1 MSESTSFLGGA
12 AFAGLAALVLLKGGV
27 TVGAPNVGGVQSL
40 SAPTVS
46 PSVVA
51 QPVVSP
57 SPTVSPEGANPE
69 DVEQLK
75 TLVEQQKT
83 DIEKLRTQV
92 QDQKVAIDTL
102 TTQLKVNTPPA
113 NSSSA
118 QVLSTD
124 EQLANPILTGLLWA
138 LGGVVL
144 ALGGGLSLVGMFVLV
159 AKQQQQN
166 RSPHTVEVIHTA
178 HEVPSYMPSRRRPV
192 LPARRVVAK
201 RANPP
206 EYD

>member
-1 MSESTSFLGGA
+1 MSETTSFLGGA
-12 AFAGLAALVLLKGGV
+12 AFAGLAALVLLKGGI
-27 TVGAPNVGGVQSL
+27 TVGAPNVSNSQAL
-40 SAPTVS
+40 PIPTVS

-51 QPVVSP
+51 QPTASP
-57 SPTVSPEGANPE
+57 SPELEDGASIE
-69 DVEQLK
+69 DVDQLK

-102 TTQLKVNTPPA
+102 TTQLKVNSPA
-113 NSSSA
+113 MNASA
-118 QVLSTD
+118 QVLAED
-124 EQLANPILTGLLWA
+124 QIANPLLTGLLWA
-138 LGGVVL
+138 IGGVVL
-144 ALGGGLSLVGMFVLV
+144 ALGGGLALVGMFVLV
-159 AKQQQQN
+159 ARQQTS

-178 HEVPSYMPSRRRPV
+178 QQVPNYLPSRRRAPV

>member
-1 MSESTSFLGGA
+1 MSETTSFLGGA

-27 TVGAPNVGGVQSL
+27 TVGAPNVNNSQSL
-40 SAPTVS
+40 PVPAVS

-51 QPVVSP
+51 QPTVSP
-57 SPTVSPEGANPE
+57 SPLEDGASVE
-69 DVEQLK
+69 DVDKLK

-102 TTQLKVNTPPA
+102 TTQLKTSSSMNA
-113 NSSSA
+113 ASSA
-118 QVLSTD
+118 QVLAED
-124 EQLANPILTGLLWA
+124 QMANPLLTGLLWA
-138 LGGVVL
+138 IGGVVL
-144 ALGGGLSLVGMFVLV
+144 ALGGGLALVGMFVLV
-159 AKQQQQN
+159 ARQQN
-166 RSPHTVEVIHTA
+166 SRSPNTVEVIHTA
-178 HEVPSYMPSRRRPV
+178 HQIPSYLPSRRRAPV